1 MYQNILNRARAD
13 LSLQHLNCSGLAL
26 LLILGLSAC
35 SGKSYDSQL
44 SGNIV
49 NSCQAQSS
57 SKHYCQCALER
68 MQEAHSQEE
77 LIQLEQE
84 ARITGRFPESLAK
97 TMRQVSLQCKQ

>member
-1 MYQNILNRARAD
+1 MYQDILNRARAG
-13 LSLQHLNCSGLAL
+13 LSLRHLNCSGLAL
-26 LLILGLSAC
+26 LLGLSAC

-44 SGNIV
+44 SDNIV
-49 NSCQAQSS
+49 NSCLAQGS

-97 TMRQVSLQCKQ
+97 TMLQVSLQCKQ